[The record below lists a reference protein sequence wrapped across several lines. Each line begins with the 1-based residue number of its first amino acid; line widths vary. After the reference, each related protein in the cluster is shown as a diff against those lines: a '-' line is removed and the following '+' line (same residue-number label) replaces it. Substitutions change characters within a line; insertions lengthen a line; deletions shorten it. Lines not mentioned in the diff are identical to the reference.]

1 MHKHL
6 LRWVGNEMSSLSACL
21 SGIGR
26 AIAYYPKM
34 AKFLGSVN
42 ASVLFSQLFYW
53 QERAD
58 NELGVFKTAEEWE
71 EETGLT
77 YREQAT
83 ARKAL
88 RERGFLHETHQ
99 RLQHRMFFRL
109 DIDAINTAFDGW
121 VLEQNTAERRKR
133 NSVIQPDFP
142 NDESAIREEREAQ
155 LAGDV
160 FRNPFNEH
168 RLHTEIT
175 TEITEAT
182 AVALPVL
189 EQETAAPSSFAGPAG
204 LPEQSQRGAADT
216 QRTRAGELC
225 KLLRRQGLDAGLN
238 VTVQPGN
245 PQVLAWAAAG
255 VTDDEATAACATAI
269 GNRQAAGSAQSIGA
283 EYLSTIIA
291 ANRAAKTGGKNGAH
305 RSRAAAAAAWGEKF
319 AAEIGGDAGHQTGR
333 CIDGEAV
340 VIDAGSTTAG

>member
-26 AIAYYPKM
+26 AIAYHPKM

-42 ASVLFSQLFYW
+42 ASILFSQLFYW
-53 QERAD
+53 QERTD

-175 TEITEAT
+175 TEITETT

-245 PQVLAWAAAG
+245 PQVLNWVAAG
-255 VTDDEATAACATAI
+255 VTNDEATAACETALL
-269 GNRQAAGSAQSIGA
+269 NRRAQDSQQSITAG
-283 EYLSTIIA
+283 YLDTIIA
-291 ANRAAKTGGKNGAH
+291 ANRAAKTGGKNGSH
-305 RSRAAAAAAWGEKF
+305 RSRAAAAAAWGAAF
-319 AAEIGGDAGHQTGR
+319 AAEIGGAERPAER

-340 VIDAGSTTAG
+340 VIDASTAAG

>member
-1 MHKHL
+1 M
-6 LRWVGNEMSSLSACL
+6 RWMGNEMSSLSACL

-53 QERAD
+53 QERTD

-121 VLEQNTAERRKR
+121 MLEQNTAERRKR

-155 LAGDV
+155 LVGDV

-175 TEITEAT
+175 TEITETT

-189 EQETAAPSSFAGPAG
+189 EQETASPSSFAGPAG
-204 LPEQSQRGAADT
+204 LPEQSQRAAADT
-216 QRTRAGELC
+216 QRARAGDLC

-245 PQVLAWAAAG
+245 PQVLNWVAAG
-255 VTDDEATAACATAI
+255 VTDDEAAAACEIALL
-269 GNRQAAGSAQSIGA
+269 NRRGQDSQQSITAG
-283 EYLSTIIA
+283 YLDTIIA
-291 ANRAAKTGGKNGAH
+291 ANRAAKATGGKNGAH
-305 RSRAAAAAAWGEKF
+305 RSRAAAAAAWGAEF
-319 AAEIGGDAGHQTGR
+319 AAEIGGAGRPAER

-340 VIDAGSTTAG
+340 VISTGTAAG

>member
-53 QERAD
+53 QERTD

-121 VLEQNTAERRKR
+121 MLEQNTAERRKR

-142 NDESAIREEREAQ
+142 NDESAIREVREAQ

-160 FRNPFNEH
+160 FRNSFNEH

-175 TEITEAT
+175 TEITEAA

-189 EQETAAPSSFAGPAG
+189 EQETASPPPSAK
-204 LPEQSQRGAADT
+204 
-216 QRTRAGELC
+216 AGELSRF
-225 KLLRRQGLDAGLN
+225 LLNMSVKVPSGN
-238 VTVQPGN
+238 VYMRSWVEN
-245 PQVLAWAAAG
+245 G
-255 VTDDEATAACATAI
+255 VTASELASAVLIAQQ
-269 GNRQAAGSAQSIGA
+269 RRAGSAQPVNAGLLDMILADVRAGQGA
-283 EYLSTIIA
+283 SLPPVRDKPA
-291 ANRAAKTGGKNGAH
+291 WHKDDAKGRQKHSGFSQIDYGTGGLVSDYLRENFPSHG
-305 RSRAAAAAAWGEKF
+305 
-319 AAEIGGDAGHQTGR
+319 
-333 CIDGEAV
+333 
-340 VIDAGSTTAG
+340 

>member
-53 QERAD
+53 QERTD

-121 VLEQNTAERRKR
+121 VLEQNPAERRKR

-142 NDESAIREEREAQ
+142 NDESAIREVREAQ

-160 FRNPFNEH
+160 FRNSFNEH

-175 TEITEAT
+175 ETT
-182 AVALPVL
+182 AVYLPVL
-189 EQETAAPSSFAGPAG
+189 EQETAAPSSFAGPAE
-204 LPEQSQRGAADT
+204 LPGQSRRAAADA
-216 QRTRAGELC
+216 QWTRAGELC
-225 KLLRRQGLDAGLN
+225 KLVRDMGRAENLS
-238 VTVQPGN
+238 VTAQPGH
-245 PQVLAWAAAG
+245 PSVLDWVTAG
-255 VTDDEATAACATAI
+255 VTDAEATAACATAI

>member
-1 MHKHL
+1 
-6 LRWVGNEMSSLSACL
+6 MSSLSACL

-53 QERAD
+53 QERTD

-88 RERGFLHETHQ
+88 RERGLLHETYQ

-121 VLEQNTAERRKR
+121 MLEQNTAERRKR

-175 TEITEAT
+175 TEITEAA

-189 EQETAAPSSFAGPAG
+189 EQETASPPPSAK
-204 LPEQSQRGAADT
+204 
-216 QRTRAGELC
+216 AGELSRF
-225 KLLRRQGLDAGLN
+225 LLNMSVKVPSGN
-238 VTVQPGN
+238 VYMRSWVEN
-245 PQVLAWAAAG
+245 G
-255 VTDDEATAACATAI
+255 VTASELASAVLIAQQ
-269 GNRQAAGSAQSIGA
+269 RRAGSAQPVNAGLLDMILADVRAGQGA
-283 EYLSTIIA
+283 SLPPVRDKPA
-291 ANRAAKTGGKNGAH
+291 WHKDDAKGRQKHSGFSQIDYGTGGLVSDYLREHFPSHG
-305 RSRAAAAAAWGEKF
+305 
-319 AAEIGGDAGHQTGR
+319 
-333 CIDGEAV
+333 
-340 VIDAGSTTAG
+340 